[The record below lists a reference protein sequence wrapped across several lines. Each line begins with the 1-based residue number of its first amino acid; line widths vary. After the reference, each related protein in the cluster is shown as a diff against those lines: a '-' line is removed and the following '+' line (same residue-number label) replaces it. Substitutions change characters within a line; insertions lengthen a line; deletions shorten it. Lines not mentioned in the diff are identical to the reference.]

1 MSTNSYIL
9 YNGVVIQR
17 ESWQRS
23 ADEMILSFDQGI
35 RVDFFASGNRVP
47 FLQAGLE
54 LLAKRFLSVGWYLP
68 GKLGFP
74 ELRIQFEKLLN
85 KNRLFKGSL
94 IRLVIV
100 PVIPSGELDGSPE
113 FTYLASTEETE
124 ADFFPL
130 NMKGLSLGISANYR
144 NTGEPMYSSMV
155 RSKIRTLLI
164 RQEAML
170 NHWDDILIMD
180 HHGFLSEA
188 SGSNLFIRKK
198 ESVITPSPENNCL
211 PRVVSLLIPEWI
223 RNQGLKFEER
233 STIGPD
239 DLKLA
244 DEVFLTDD
252 LKGIRWVLSY
262 ENKRF
267 YRKLSVTLSE
277 MLANRMRTLD
287 QFHIG
292 SSG

>member
-1 MSTNSYIL
+1 MPANNYIL
-9 YNGVVIQR
+9 YDGVVIQR
-17 ESWQRS
+17 ESWQQS
-23 ADEMILSFDQGI
+23 AEEMVLSFSQGI

-54 LLAKRFLSVGWYLP
+54 LLSKRFLSVGWYLP
-68 GKLGFP
+68 DKLGFP

-100 PVIPSGELDGSPE
+100 PALPSRELDGNPD
-113 FTYLASTEETE
+113 FTYIASTEETE
-124 ADFFPL
+124 TDYFPL
-130 NMKGLSLGISANYR
+130 NVKGLSLGISGSYR
-144 NTGEPMYSSMV
+144 NTGEPLYSSMV

-164 RQEAML
+164 RQEAVL
-170 NHWDDILIMD
+170 NHWDDILITD
-180 HHGFLSEA
+180 HRGYLSEA
-188 SGSNLFIRKK
+188 SCSSLFIRKK
-198 ESVITPSPENNCL
+198 DNVITPSPENNCM

-223 RNQGLKFEER
+223 RTQGLKMEER
-233 STIGPD
+233 STIRPE
-239 DLKLA
+239 DLKIA
-244 DEVFLTDD
+244 DEVFLADD

-267 YRKLSVTLSE
+267 YRKLSATLSD
-277 MLANRMRTLD
+277 MLADRMRTLD